1 MKGSHRILYGSNN
14 VELNFETEELDDMY
28 NELKQLKVEFI
39 HEIQE
44 APWGQ
49 RGITLYDPNY
59 FSLKNSSYASGVD
72 AIVLQA
78 LV

>member
-1 MKGSHRILYGSNN
+1 MEGSRKILYGSNS
-14 VELNFETEELDDMY
+14 VELNFETQELDDIC

-49 RGITLYDPNY
+49 RGDN
-59 FSLKNSSYASGVD
+59 
-72 AIVLQA
+72 VL
-78 LV
+78 